1 MDILEIVGDKKKI
14 EVLKQIAN
22 SDSEIISI
30 REISRKSKLPVST
43 VYRIFKELESKNV
56 LKSKEVGGKKIYFI
70 GEVDLSM
77 FKKDPIEKYVEIV
90 KEYVKEIRLVNRSS
104 KGANLVVITDDITNF
119 KKAEAK
125 FNNKFKIQTIVLNE
139 EQFQRLKQMGMVKEG
154 EIIFKS

>member
-1 MDILEIVGDKKKI
+1 MNIIEIVGDKKKI

-30 REISRKSKLPVST
+30 RDISRKAKLPVST
-43 VYRIFKELESKNV
+43 VYRIFKELEEKQV
-56 LKSKEVGGKKIYFI
+56 LKSKNVGGKKIYFV
-70 GEVDLSM
+70 GNVDLSM

-90 KEYVKEIRLVNRSS
+90 KEYVSEIRLVNRSS
-104 KGANLVVITDDITNF
+104 KGANLVVITEDISNF

-125 FNNKFKIQTIVLNE
+125 FKDKFKIQTIVLNE

-154 EIIFKS
+154 EVIFKK